1 MTLQATNNTI
11 AKAGLF
17 CTALTAVFM
26 VGGAVYTAVSW
37 AQDTTT
43 KVTSYALKQIEI
55 EKAIKEREEKYNE
68 LQVKIAIIHTGVMD
82 SNRRLER
89 IEAKIDS
96 VENHRIRH

>member
-1 MTLQATNNTI
+1 MTIKSTNNTI

-17 CTALTAVFM
+17 FTALTAIFM

-43 KVTSYALKQIEI
+43 KVTSYALKQSEI
-55 EKAIKEREEKYNE
+55 EKAIKERDDKYNE
-68 LQVKIAIIHTGVMD
+68 LQVKIAVIHTGVMD

-89 IEAKIDS
+89 IEAKIDN
-96 VENHRIRH
+96 VENERIRH